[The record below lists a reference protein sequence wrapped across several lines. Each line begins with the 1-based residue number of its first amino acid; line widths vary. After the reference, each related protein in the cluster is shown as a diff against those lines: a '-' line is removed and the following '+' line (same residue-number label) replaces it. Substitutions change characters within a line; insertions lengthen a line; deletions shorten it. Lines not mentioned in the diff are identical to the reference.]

1 VNEDRDHEH
10 PPAMP
15 AQPLRQ
21 AAFPSRTRG
30 GGGFQVNPDLQNLI
44 ALQDIDQKIVRVQKD
59 ISDIPA
65 KVESFQGELQRLK
78 DEYHKHVSRSQE
90 LAKNRRAREGEVDMM
105 QTKLSRL
112 KDQLMAVKTNKEYTA
127 MLHEIQMAE
136 DQIRTAEDQILDMME
151 ENEAMEAV
159 LKQAEKDLRLR
170 SAELEESIRE
180 AEDAGPRLQQELGQ
194 LDSAKCGVEHLIPHE
209 LLERYRRIADHR
221 KGIAL
226 AEARDELCT
235 MCHVRIRPQ
244 VYADLRQGDA
254 IHNCDSCSRILF
266 LRESSL

>member
-1 VNEDRDHEH
+1 MSALLL
-10 PPAMP
+10 P
-15 AQPLRQ
+15 Q
-21 AAFPSRTRG
+21 AAVLSRKRG
-30 GGGFQVNPDLQNLI
+30 GGGIQVNSDLRNLI
-44 ALQDIDQKIVRVQKD
+44 ALQDIDQKIVSIQKD

-65 KVESFQGELQRLK
+65 RVEGFRGELQRLK
-78 DEYHKHVSRSQE
+78 EEYQSRVSRSQE
-90 LAKNRRAREGEVDMM
+90 LARNRRAKEGEVDMM
-105 QTKLSRL
+105 QSKLSRL

-136 DQIRTAEDQILDMME
+136 DQVRNAEDQILDMME
-151 ENEAMEAV
+151 ESETMESL
-159 LKQAEKDLRLR
+159 LKQADKDLRLR
-170 SAELEESIRE
+170 SAELEDSARK
-180 AEDAGPRLQQELGQ
+180 AEDAGPRLQEELGQ
-194 LDSAKCGVEHLIPHE
+194 LASAKSEVERLIPHE

-244 VYADLRQGDA
+244 VYADLRQSET

>member
-1 VNEDRDHEH
+1 MSAQL
-10 PPAMP
+10 PP
-15 AQPLRQ
+15 Q
-21 AAFPSRTRG
+21 AAVPSRQRG
-30 GGGFQVNPDLQNLI
+30 GGGIQVNPDLRNLI
-44 ALQDIDQKIVRVQKD
+44 ALQDLDQKIVNTQKD
-59 ISDIPA
+59 LSDIPA
-65 KVESFQGELQRLK
+65 RVAGFQGELQRLK
-78 DEYHKHVSRSQE
+78 DGYQSRVNRSQE
-90 LAKNRRAREGEVDMM
+90 LAKSRRAREGEVDMM

-136 DQIRTAEDQILDMME
+136 DQIRFAEDQILDMME
-151 ENEAMEAV
+151 ESERMETL

-170 SAELEESIRE
+170 SAELENSIRDT
-180 AEDAGPRLQQELGQ
+180 EDAGPRLQEELGQ
-194 LDSAKCGVEHLIPHE
+194 LESTKSEVEELIPNE

-244 VYADLRQGDA
+244 VYADLRQGET

-266 LRESSL
+266 LRESPV